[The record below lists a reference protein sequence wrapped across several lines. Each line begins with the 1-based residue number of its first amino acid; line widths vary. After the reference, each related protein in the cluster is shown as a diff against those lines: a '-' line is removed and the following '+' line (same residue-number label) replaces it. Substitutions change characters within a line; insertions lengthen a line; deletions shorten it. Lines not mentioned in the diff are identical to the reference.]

1 MFLHALTLALLATSA
16 LAAQTPQQ
24 EPVELLLV
32 NGRIVTLDEK
42 RPVAEALASRNGRI
56 VALGKDADLRKLAGE
71 GTRVVD
77 LQGALAIPGFI
88 EGHAHFLGIG
98 DARVQL
104 DLMSVSSWEE
114 IVRLVAAA
122 AKRAAPGELIRGRG
136 WHQEKW
142 TRLPE
147 GSISGLPTHASL
159 SAVTPSNPVVLVH
172 ASGHASF
179 ANAMAMELA
188 GVNASTPDPE
198 GGELERDAQGNPTG
212 MFRETAAGL
221 LHKAYES
228 ARPTSVRRLAQLA
241 DQEVLAKGIT
251 SFQDAGSSFDSIDIF
266 KDMAGKGEL
275 GVRLWVM
282 IRSSNASLAERIAD
296 YDIQGHG
303 NGHLTVRSIKR
314 SMDGALG
321 SHGAWLLEPY
331 SDSKQ
336 SSGLNTASMESVNE
350 TARIAAEH
358 GFQLCVHAIGD
369 RANREVLDLFERT
382 FAKNEQRTDWRWR
395 VEHAQHLH
403 ADDVPRFARLGVI
416 ASMQGVHCTSDGPWV
431 ASRLGEDRARE
442 GAYVWRKLLDAGAV
456 VSNGTDAPVEDVDPL
471 ASYYSTVTRQSHD
484 GSVFFEEQAM
494 TRMEA
499 LRSYTE
505 SCAYAAFQEE
515 DKGTLEI
522 GKYADVTVLSK
533 NILQIDAEEILNT
546 KVLYTI
552 VGGRVLYEKR

>member
-1 MFLHALTLALLATSA
+1 MRLFILALALLTA
-16 LAAQTPQQ
+16 LVPAVAQ
-24 EPVELLLV
+24 EPAELVLV
-32 NGRIVTLDEK
+32 NGRIVTLAEGQ
-42 RPVAEALASRNGRI
+42 PVVQALAARGGRI
-56 VALGKDADLRKLAGE
+56 VALGEDAAIRALAGE
-71 GTRVVD
+71 DTRVVD

-114 IVRLVAAA
+114 IVALVAAA
-122 AKRAAPGELIRGRG
+122 AKKATPGELIRGRG

-142 TRLPE
+142 SSLPA
-147 GSISGLPTHASL
+147 GSIAGLPTHASL
-159 SAVTPSNPVVLVH
+159 SAVSPNNPVVLVH

-179 ANAMAMELA
+179 ANAKAMEIA
-188 GVNASTPDPE
+188 GVDAATANPE
-198 GGELERDAQGNPTG
+198 GGEIERDAAGAPTG
-212 MFRETAAGL
+212 MFRETAARL
-221 LHKAYES
+221 LGKVYES
-228 ARPTSVRRLAQLA
+228 ARPTSKKRLAQLA
-241 DQEVLAKGIT
+241 DQEVLSKGIT
-251 SFQDAGSSFDSIDIF
+251 SFQDAGSSFDSIDVF
-266 KDMAGKGEL
+266 KDMALEGEL

-282 IRSSNASLAERIAD
+282 IRDSNERLAERIAD
-296 YDIQGHG
+296 YDIEDLGD
-303 NGHLTVRSIKR
+303 GHLTVRAVKR
-314 SMDGALG
+314 SLDGALG

-331 SDSKQ
+331 SDSTE
-336 SSGLNTASMESVNE
+336 SSGLNTASIESVTE

-382 FAKNEQRTDWRWR
+382 FAKDEERTDWRWR

-431 ASRLGEDRARE
+431 ASRLGESRARE

-456 VSNGTDAPVEDVDPL
+456 VSNGTDAPVEDVDPI
-471 ASYYSTVTRQSHD
+471 ASFYSTVTRQSGD
-484 GSVFFEEQAM
+484 GSVFFEEQRM

-499 LRSYTE
+499 LRSYTQ
-505 SCAYAAFQEE
+505 SCAYAAFQEK
-515 DKGTLEI
+515 DKGTLEV

-533 NILQIDAEEILNT
+533 DILQVPVDEIRSA